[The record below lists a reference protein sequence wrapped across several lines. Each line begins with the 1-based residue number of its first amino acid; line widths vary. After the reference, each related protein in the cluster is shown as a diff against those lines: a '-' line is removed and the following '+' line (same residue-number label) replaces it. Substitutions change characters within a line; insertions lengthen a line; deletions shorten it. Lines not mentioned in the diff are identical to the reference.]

1 MYKAKDWGLIVYEQD
16 WLMNQFLEMNATLTD
31 IYLAENWMLNMNKAA
46 KALSITIQ
54 LCGPLPSH
62 VLQSVNMSQVTQLRA
77 SPDYQRQ
84 VYNANQWSIG
94 YTSILYNSLGVYPFK
109 DCFWSNSSI
118 QYGCNSN
125 ASSCQEP
132 NPLLHTLVAALSAGP
147 VAPSDKMGYP
157 NLKILMQA
165 TRADGVLL
173 KPDIPARTMDLA
185 FSMGFK
191 FGPTLY
197 NLTSTYSSHI
207 IQDNVN
213 NPTFKWHYILAADT
227 LQAINITPTDLG
239 ESPDN
244 PNLYFYDYFRRPTVL
259 IPFNQNSP
267 LMIPALYPTGPKST
281 VSYRYY
287 VVFQVSNSY
296 SLVGERKFAVASK
309 QRFKS
314 ITKSTQGNT
323 TITTMLIEGHNE
335 PDYIQMFHTPSQ
347 TLETYYCYL
356 YGLTKFVCTE
366 NETTHSCLCWYP
378 FEDQNKVHK
387 IF

>member
-1 MYKAKDWGLIVYEQD
+1 MVNVYLDIMEFQLPVRYYQFDSWWYYKGKTQGLYLWEPRPDIFPNGMKTITSRMGNTPVVLHNRWFENDTLYYTELGFPFIVESNGLALPLTEVPYYYIMYKAKDWGLIVYEQD

-185 FSMGFK
+185 RS
-191 FGPTLY
+191 
-197 NLTSTYSSHI
+197 
-207 IQDNVN
+207 IQ
-213 NPTFKWHYILAADT
+213 H
-227 LQAINITPTDLG
+227 Q
-239 ESPDN
+239 S
-244 PNLYFYDYFRRPTVL
+244 YFH
-259 IPFNQNSP
+259 
-267 LMIPALYPTGPKST
+267 
-281 VSYRYY
+281 
-287 VVFQVSNSY
+287 
-296 SLVGERKFAVASK
+296 
-309 QRFKS
+309 S
-314 ITKSTQGNT
+314 IKN
-323 TITTMLIEGHNE
+323 
-335 PDYIQMFHTPSQ
+335 
-347 TLETYYCYL
+347 
-356 YGLTKFVCTE
+356 
-366 NETTHSCLCWYP
+366 
-378 FEDQNKVHK
+378 
-387 IF
+387 